1 MHIYIK
7 IKHLTQYW
15 YFKSVKVTL
24 LIMCINFLLSNGAKA
39 QTYSNKPSFDRFF
52 YGGMVVLSATDYYL
66 TQKLDVQ
73 PHKWEISPIDKL
85 AVYSL
90 NTKAA
95 LSADITAGA
104 TLAGSAALALMIPKA
119 DQLGYMN
126 QLVQNVWM
134 TGNTVQLVKILVQR
148 SRPYANGAG
157 YVNNGNK
164 DDHYSFFSGHSA
176 ITAAAASTA
185 LIYAFR
191 NNQSASVKYVSL
203 GTGLLALTTA
213 TLRIVAGKHY
223 PSDVL
228 TGILFGTGISLINA
242 QIHKP

>member
-1 MHIYIK
+1 
-7 IKHLTQYW
+7 
-15 YFKSVKVTL
+15 
-24 LIMCINFLLSNGAKA
+24 MCINFLLSNSVKA
-39 QTYSNKPSFDRFF
+39 QTYSNKPSFDRYF
-52 YGGMVVLSATDYYL
+52 YGGMVVLSATDYFL
-66 TQKLDVQ
+66 TQKLNVQ

-104 TLAGSAALALMIPKA
+104 TLTGAAALTFMLPKE
-119 DQLGYMN
+119 DQYGYMN
-126 QLVQNVWM
+126 QLVQNIWM

-148 SRPYANGAG
+148 SRPYANGSG

-185 LIYAFR
+185 LLYAFR
-191 NNQSASVKYVSL
+191 NNSSHSIKYVSL
-203 GTGLLALTTA
+203 GTGLLAITTA

-223 PSDVL
+223 PSDVI
-228 TGILFGTGISLINA
+228 TGILFGTGISFLNA
-242 QIHKP
+242 QIHKN